1 MNEQKIL
8 QSFLNGQGVTQL
20 KGLRFMQYTTLANAE
35 ADTLMT
41 QAGAFCQ
48 VGTIIYYRATVG
60 QALKAVIDEAQLA
73 TQLTTLQNNVTNQ
86 IAQSKAFT
94 PFDASSAGSLPT
106 GASVKN
112 GQGFYVT
119 GSGTVGGLT
128 FTANDV
134 FFAKQDNPTLA
145 AHFGDIVPI
154 ASIATAGIAGVVK
167 IATTLAEYNA
177 GITDANLSVSAPVIN
192 SLLSTITGSI
202 NTIVNSKELEINPT
216 NVTNNGIVASFNSWV
231 GAISDK
237 TRIVTTGLLKNL
249 YDFTVTTIAS
259 MGVRIT
265 DLETRNSKKY
275 SVEIT
280 DANGAITE
288 TFYTGLQG
296 AIDFA
301 DTQTTATSKRIL
313 VRQDVKITS
322 TIKLK
327 SSIVIDFTD
336 HDVYAVSDL
345 TLFDDALMSST
356 NGGHIELIGIKD
368 LVVAISDSTGST
380 NAILK
385 TTGTGTNRRYRLH
398 AENIYSA
405 ISLFKSSSI
414 STNGTATQLDILVEN
429 VLDCYSTSGNIVS
442 NYNDRYGAITA
453 HHSTRVI
460 DIASAAFKVDIV
472 VGKFLRCM
480 GFIHSMPFDGS
491 GSTYCYLECP
501 TVRIMMSYLASG
513 SQLHLWFH
521 VKNSLTTAG
530 ASFVKILASGLFL
543 NSKNSIMRSLG
554 ASGDFTGSLAT
565 YHAAGDAVM
574 NTPASLNGVPVITFY
589 GTCILTAVTTLF
601 YQASVAVGIETYIIG
616 TLCSNIELNSVV
628 KGGQLITD
636 TQFNPPF
643 INEPN
648 LR

>member
-1 MNEQKIL
+1 MNDLKIL

-20 KGLRFMQYTTLANAE
+20 KGVRFMQYGSLATAE
-35 ADTLMT
+35 ADTLNA

-48 VGTIIYYRATVG
+48 VGTIIYFRATAG
-60 QALKAVIDEAQLA
+60 QPLKAIIDEAQLT

-119 GSGTVGGLT
+119 ASGSVGGLT

-134 FFAKQDNPTLA
+134 FFAKQDNPTTA

-202 NTIVNSKELEINPT
+202 NTIINSKELELNPT
-216 NVTNNGIVASFNSWV
+216 NVTNNGIIASFNSWV

-249 YDFTVTTIAS
+249 YDYVNTTIGLL
-259 MGVRIT
+259 GVRVT
-265 DLETRNSKKY
+265 ALETRNSNKFG
-275 SVEIT
+275 VEIT
-280 DANGAITE
+280 DTNGAITE
-288 TFYTGLQG
+288 TFYTSLQA
-296 AIDFA
+296 AIDYA
-301 DTQTTATSKRIL
+301 DSQSSATSKRVV
-313 VRQDVKITS
+313 VRQDTKITT

-336 HDVYAVSDL
+336 HDVFAVSDI
-345 TLFDDALMSST
+345 TLFDDALMSSN
-356 NGGHIELIGIKD
+356 NGGHIELISIKD
-368 LVVAISDSTGST
+368 LVVAFTDSTGST

-398 AENIYSA
+398 AENIYTA
-405 ISLFKSSSI
+405 IPIFRSSSI
-414 STNGTATQLDILVEN
+414 TTNGTASQLDILVEN
-429 VLDCYSTSGNIVS
+429 VIDCFSTSGSIVS
-442 NYNDRYGAITA
+442 NYNDRYGTISTY
-453 HHSTRVI
+453 HSTRLI
-460 DIASAAFKVDIV
+460 DITSAAFKIDVL
-472 VGKFLRCM
+472 VGKFMRCN
-480 GFIHSMPFDGS
+480 GFINATPYDPS
-491 GSTYCYLECP
+491 GSNYCYLECP
-501 TVRIMMSYLASG
+501 TVRIMMSYLVSG
-513 SQLHLWFH
+513 STAGQLYLTVH
-521 VKNSLTTAG
+521 VKNTLTTLG
-530 ASFVKILASGLFL
+530 ASFGKGNYYLIVKNTMMRSFGVAGDFVGNLGLYHSASD
-543 NSKNSIMRSLG
+543 SIMNGTSSLP
-554 ASGDFTGSLAT
+554 AIVFTGSCTLLS
-565 YHAAGDAVM
+565 
-574 NTPASLNGVPVITFY
+574 NTA
-589 GTCILTAVTTLF
+589 LF
-601 YQASVAVGIETYIIG
+601 YQTSVASAIETWVNG
-616 TLCSNIELNSVV
+616 TLMTNIEINSIA
-628 KGGQLITD
+628 KGGQIITESA
-636 TQFNPPF
+636 FGGYYSP
-643 INEPN
+643 ESS